1 MASEQ
6 GQGEQTSSMAG
17 AGAGDGMEQKLEKL
31 MSAFHDHQEGN
42 KAVRHEKELEELFS
56 FLREHEAAFSQL
68 PGNKKDDL
76 DALLR
81 NIEGVLELCKKPS
94 STTPEEEKKKKKKKK
109 MGDCIPFKSSSRP
122 PDHKDA
128 DADADAEPT
137 PSVVA
142 PLLKQAR
149 DILRDSS
156 SSAPAGAGAGP
167 NKKEVLYEWTT
178 SYVDEER
185 LYGWD
190 DEAKEVADALAGPEE
205 DDDDKEKLFRAA
217 GIFGIHGSGKTAL
230 AQKVFVHDRIKDTF
244 PLRLWVCVGPTP
256 PDDDKQQQYEV
267 KFSLL
272 YRMLDN
278 LGLDTY
284 KVEGVVNASEAV
296 KKHGGDGDSDAAK
309 ESKIGVLLFIL
320 HVALAKTSYL
330 IVLDDIR
337 AYDPWYT
344 NLALPPPPHGEW
356 SDRLGYGLPKL
367 KKSAVLVTC
376 RKEEHARA
384 MVRTGRVFHPPLLA
398 VADAWKLFEREY
410 LEAKKKQV
418 GYNVKDDMLYN
429 DLKVVQEEMV
439 GKCLGLPV
447 AILEAAKGFAQYCTY
462 VDDDDAKTTQPTTAK
477 GADAG
482 DPADHAAA

>member
-17 AGAGDGMEQKLEKL
+17 AGKGKGEVEGMVQKLEKL

-42 KAVRHEKELEELFS
+42 KAVRHQKELEELFS

-68 PGNKKDDL
+68 PGDKKDDL

-81 NIEGVLELCKKPS
+81 NIEGVLELCKNQ
-94 STTPEEEKKKKKKKK
+94 EEKKKKKTNK

-122 PDHKDA
+122 PAVH
-128 DADADAEPT
+128 T
-137 PSVVA
+137 SSTSVVA
-142 PLLKQAR
+142 PLLMQAR
-149 DILRDSS
+149 DILGDSS
-156 SSAPAGAGAGP
+156 SSAPAAAGP

-178 SYVDEER
+178 SYVDEKR

-190 DEAKEVADALAGPEE
+190 DEATEVADALAGPEE
-205 DDDDKEKLFRAA
+205 DDDELFRAA

-244 PLRLWVCVGPTP
+244 LLRLWVCVGPTP

-284 KVEGVVNASEAV
+284 KVEEVVNGSEAV
-296 KKHGGDGDSDAAK
+296 KKHSGDSDAAK

-356 SDRLGYGLPKL
+356 SDRLAYGLPKL
-367 KKSAVLVTC
+367 NKSAVLVTC

-410 LEAKKKQV
+410 LQEAEKKQV
-418 GYNVKDDMLYN
+418 GYNVKDDVLYN

-482 DPADHAAA
+482 DPAHAAA

>member
-17 AGAGDGMEQKLEKL
+17 AGKGMEQKLEKL

-42 KAVRHEKELEELFS
+42 KAVRHQKELEELFS

-68 PGNKKDDL
+68 PGDKKDDL

-81 NIEGVLELCKKPS
+81 NIEGVLELCKNQ
-94 STTPEEEKKKKKKKK
+94 EEKKKKKTNK

-122 PDHKDA
+122 PAVH
-128 DADADAEPT
+128 T
-137 PSVVA
+137 SSTSVVA
-142 PLLKQAR
+142 PLLMQAR
-149 DILRDSS
+149 DILGDSS
-156 SSAPAGAGAGP
+156 SSAPAAAGP

-185 LYGWD
+185 LYGWG

-205 DDDDKEKLFRAA
+205 DDELFRAA

-284 KVEGVVNASEAV
+284 KVKNVVKTSEAV
-296 KKHGGDGDSDAAK
+296 KKHGGDGDSDDDSDDDSDAAK

-330 IVLDDIR
+330 IVFDDIR

-356 SDRLGYGLPKL
+356 SDRLAYGLPKL

-410 LEAKKKQV
+410 RQEAEKKQV
-418 GYNVKDDMLYN
+418 GYNVYNVKDDVLYN

-482 DPADHAAA
+482 DPAHAAA

>member
-17 AGAGDGMEQKLEKL
+17 EGEQGGGMDLEKKL
-31 MSAFHDHQEGN
+31 KMLITVFNDHVEGN
-42 KAVRHEKELEELFS
+42 RALSHRQELDELFR
-56 FLREHEAAFSQL
+56 FLGEHEAAVSQL
-68 PGNKKDDL
+68 PGDKKGDL
-76 DALLR
+76 AALLR
-81 NIEGVLELCKKPS
+81 KIDDVLELCKNPE
-94 STTPEEEKKKKKKKK
+94 EEEKKKKKKKAAAALK

-122 PDHKDA
+122 PADH
-128 DADADAEPT
+128 T
-137 PSVVA
+137 SSTSVVA

-149 DILRDSS
+149 DILGDSS
-156 SSAPAGAGAGP
+156 SSAPAVAGAGP
-167 NKKEVLYEWTT
+167 NKEEVLYEWTT

-185 LYGWD
+185 LYGWG

-205 DDDDKEKLFRAA
+205 DDDDELFRAA

-284 KVEGVVNASEAV
+284 KVEDVVNASKAV
-296 KKHGGDGDSDAAK
+296 KKHGGDGDGDSDAAK

-320 HVALAKTSYL
+320 HEALAKTSYL

-337 AYDPWYT
+337 AYDTWYT

-356 SDRLGYGLPKL
+356 SDRLAYGLPKL
-367 KKSAVLVTC
+367 NKSAVLVTC

-410 LEAKKKQV
+410 LQEAKKKQV
-418 GYNVKDDMLYN
+418 GYNVKDDVLYN

-482 DPADHAAA
+482 DPAHAAA

>member
-17 AGAGDGMEQKLEKL
+17 AGKGMEQKLEKL

-42 KAVRHEKELEELFS
+42 KAVRHQKELEELFS

-68 PGNKKDDL
+68 PGDKKDDL

-81 NIEGVLELCKKPS
+81 NIEGVLELCKNQ
-94 STTPEEEKKKKKKKK
+94 EEKKKKKTNK

-122 PDHKDA
+122 PAVH
-128 DADADAEPT
+128 T
-137 PSVVA
+137 SSTSVVA
-142 PLLKQAR
+142 PLLMQAR
-149 DILRDSS
+149 DILGDSS
-156 SSAPAGAGAGP
+156 SSAPAAAGP
-167 NKKEVLYEWTT
+167 NKEEVLYEWTT

-185 LYGWD
+185 LYGWG

-205 DDDDKEKLFRAA
+205 DDELFRAA

-284 KVEGVVNASEAV
+284 KVKNVVKTSEAV
-296 KKHGGDGDSDAAK
+296 KKHGGDGDSDDDSDDDSDAAK

-330 IVLDDIR
+330 IVFDDIR

-356 SDRLGYGLPKL
+356 SDRLAYGLPKL

-410 LEAKKKQV
+410 RQEAEKKQV
-418 GYNVKDDMLYN
+418 GYNVYNVKDDVLYN

-482 DPADHAAA
+482 DPAHAAA

>member
-1 MASEQ
+1 
-6 GQGEQTSSMAG
+6 MAG
-17 AGAGDGMEQKLEKL
+17 AGKGMEQKLEKL

-42 KAVRHEKELEELFS
+42 KAVRHQKELEELFS

-68 PGNKKDDL
+68 PGDKKDDL

-81 NIEGVLELCKKPS
+81 NIEGVLELCKNQ
-94 STTPEEEKKKKKKKK
+94 EEKKKKKTNK

-122 PDHKDA
+122 PAVH
-128 DADADAEPT
+128 T
-137 PSVVA
+137 SSTSVVA
-142 PLLKQAR
+142 PLLMQAR
-149 DILRDSS
+149 DILGDSS
-156 SSAPAGAGAGP
+156 SSAPAAAGP

-185 LYGWD
+185 LYGWG

-205 DDDDKEKLFRAA
+205 DDELFRAA

-284 KVEGVVNASEAV
+284 KVKNVVKTSEAV
-296 KKHGGDGDSDAAK
+296 KKHGGDGDSDDDSDDDSDAAK

-330 IVLDDIR
+330 IVFDDIR

-356 SDRLGYGLPKL
+356 SDRLAYGLPKL

-410 LEAKKKQV
+410 RQEAEKKQV
-418 GYNVKDDMLYN
+418 GYNVYNVKDDVLYN

-482 DPADHAAA
+482 DPAHAAA

>member
-1 MASEQ
+1 
-6 GQGEQTSSMAG
+6 MAG
-17 AGAGDGMEQKLEKL
+17 AGKGKGEVEGMEQKLEKL

-42 KAVRHEKELEELFS
+42 KAVRHQKELEELFS

-68 PGNKKDDL
+68 PGDKKDDL

-81 NIEGVLELCKKPS
+81 NIEGVLELCKNQ
-94 STTPEEEKKKKKKKK
+94 EEKKKKTTNK

-122 PDHKDA
+122 PADH
-128 DADADAEPT
+128 T
-137 PSVVA
+137 SSTSVVA
-142 PLLKQAR
+142 PLLMQAR
-149 DILRDSS
+149 DILGDSS
-156 SSAPAGAGAGP
+156 SSAPAAAGP

-178 SYVDEER
+178 SYVDEKR

-190 DEAKEVADALAGPEE
+190 DEATEVADALAGPEE
-205 DDDDKEKLFRAA
+205 DDDELFRAA

-244 PLRLWVCVGPTP
+244 LLRLWVCVGPTP
-256 PDDDKQQQYEV
+256 PDDDKQQQWR
-267 KFSLL
+267 KSSKA
-272 YRMLDN
+272 R
-278 LGLDTY
+278 
-284 KVEGVVNASEAV
+284 KPV
-296 KKHGGDGDSDAAK
+296 KKHSGDSDAAK

-356 SDRLGYGLPKL
+356 SDRLAYGLPKL
-367 KKSAVLVTC
+367 NKSAVLVTC

-410 LEAKKKQV
+410 LQEAEKKQV
-418 GYNVKDDMLYN
+418 GYNVKDDVLYN

-482 DPADHAAA
+482 DPAHAAA

>member
-1 MASEQ
+1 
-6 GQGEQTSSMAG
+6 MAG
-17 AGAGDGMEQKLEKL
+17 AGKGMEQKLEKL

-42 KAVRHEKELEELFS
+42 KAVRHQKELEELFS

-68 PGNKKDDL
+68 PGDKKDDL

-81 NIEGVLELCKKPS
+81 NIEGVLELCKNQ
-94 STTPEEEKKKKKKKK
+94 EEKKKKKTNK

-122 PDHKDA
+122 PAVH
-128 DADADAEPT
+128 T
-137 PSVVA
+137 SSTSVVA
-142 PLLKQAR
+142 PLLMQAR
-149 DILRDSS
+149 DILGDSS
-156 SSAPAGAGAGP
+156 SSAPAAAGP
-167 NKKEVLYEWTT
+167 NKEEVLYEWTT

-185 LYGWD
+185 LYGWG

-205 DDDDKEKLFRAA
+205 DDELFRAA

-284 KVEGVVNASEAV
+284 KVKNVVKTSEAV
-296 KKHGGDGDSDAAK
+296 KKHGGDGDSDDDSDDDSDAAK

-330 IVLDDIR
+330 IVFDDIR

-356 SDRLGYGLPKL
+356 SDRLAYGLPKL

-410 LEAKKKQV
+410 RQEAEKKQV
-418 GYNVKDDMLYN
+418 GYNVYNVKDDVLYN

-482 DPADHAAA
+482 DPAHAAA